1 MKNFEIYGCELID
14 ANNIFPFK
22 NINFIVDFVRFN
34 RGKENEHI
42 FINPIF
48 KILLKFL
55 KDKIKKKIKLLK
67 PIGPLVLKLL
77 RSLEKWN

>member
-34 RGKENEHI
+34 RGKEN
-42 FINPIF
+42 
-48 KILLKFL
+48 
-55 KDKIKKKIKLLK
+55 DKTTKTNWSI
-67 PIGPLVLKLL
+67 
-77 RSLEKWN
+77 SL